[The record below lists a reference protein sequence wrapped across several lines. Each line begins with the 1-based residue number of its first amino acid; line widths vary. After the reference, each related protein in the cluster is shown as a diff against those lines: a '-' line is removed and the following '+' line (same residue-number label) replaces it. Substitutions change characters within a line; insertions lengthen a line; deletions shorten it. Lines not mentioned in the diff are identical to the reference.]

1 MSSSDNSLAGSL
13 AGSLARSPTRPT
25 GSAGKRITILSI
37 DGGGVRG
44 VIPSTILE
52 FLESE
57 LQKLDGPDATIPDY
71 FDVIAGTSTGG
82 LLTAMLTAP
91 DTTTTNNS
99 GKIRPKFSAKKATET
114 YINEATTIFPPLRT
128 PGFLPG
134 LRNIL
139 RMVSGPRYS
148 GNGLIQTVERL
159 VGQTRLH
166 ETVTNVV
173 IPSFDIAKQ
182 QPVFFSS
189 AQAKKDP
196 LADPLLGEVCRGTS
210 AAPTYL
216 PAVSFTTTDPK
227 TGEPHEYNLVDG
239 GVVCNNPTTVA
250 ITQAV
255 KELTMRDGEMAGAFT
270 YRDLLVL
277 SLGTGEKPVSYDAKK
292 VAKWGVLGWLRNGDG
307 SVPLIEIFSN
317 GSADM
322 TDYNCSVIFGSHDSL
337 QNYLRIQT
345 DSLDGEL
352 SSLDNSSRANMEQL
366 VGVAKDLLKK
376 PATTR
381 DLSSGKLVECT
392 DLGSNEEALVR
403 FAGWLSKEMRNRKPP
418 KEEIELEA
426 VSEDITSLP
435 TVS

>member
-1 MSSSDNSLAGSL
+1 MASSLV
-13 AGSLARSPTRPT
+13 RSPTRPS
-25 GSAGKRITILSI
+25 GHAGKRITILSI

-52 FLESE
+52 FLETE
-57 LQKLDGPDATIPDY
+57 LQKLDGPNVALADY

-82 LLTAMLTAP
+82 LLTSMLTAP
-91 DTTTTNNS
+91 DANN
-99 GKIRPKFSAKKATET
+99 RPKFSAKQATQT
-114 YINEATTIFPPLRT
+114 YINDATVIFPPLRN
-128 PGFLPG
+128 PSFLTS
-134 LRNIL
+134 LRTTY
-139 RMVSGPRYS
+139 RMLCGPRYS
-148 GNGLIQTVERL
+148 GQGLIKTVERL
-159 VGQTRLH
+159 VGNTRLH

-173 IPSFDIAKQ
+173 IPSFDISRQ
-182 QPVFFSS
+182 QPVFFST
-189 AQAKKDP
+189 AQAKKFP

-216 PAVSFTTTDPK
+216 PAVSFKTTDPK
-227 TGEPHEYNLVDG
+227 SGESHQYQLVDG
-239 GVVCNNPTTVA
+239 GVVCNNPTAVA

-255 KELTMRDGEMAGAFT
+255 KEVTMGDGEMSGRVDWTGT
-270 YRDLLVL
+270 YRDLMVL
-277 SLGTGEKPVSYDAKK
+277 SLGTGEKPVSYDAEK

-322 TDYNCSVIFGSHDSL
+322 VDYNCSVIFDSHDSL

-352 SSLDNSSRANMEQL
+352 SSLDNSKRTNMEQL

-381 DLSSGKLVECT
+381 DLSTGKLVECT

-403 FAGWLSKEMRNRKPP
+403 FAGWLSKEMRGRKPA
-418 KEEIELEA
+418 KEEEIQVETGGEQS
-426 VSEDITSLP
+426 VSVASHST
-435 TVS
+435 